1 MANTSTSVSDMQRSK
16 KQGSIILLT
25 VRVLLLS
32 MLSQQAESAAG
43 NAINHG
49 AWSPLCGVADKL
61 AASATTAEANLQ
73 KSLTAQNS
81 AIADRLKVMIYARR
95 ASGTD
100 KKAAKIAAAGLAKN
114 GKITNTEIINGVKKT
129 IDAQQRQLF
138 AGAHSRILNDSSKRL
153 RDTATHGCLENG
165 GHRNACRN
173 HWPKQM
179 RTKSARRTRRKH
191 GDQRAKPYTMYNN
204 LWRGRPQA
212 TGSTTSKWQLT
223 NHNNK
228 SIIQDQSLEA
238 PLKFAAGYLTTD
250 HSSGDITA
258 EQKPPLQDGIT
269 YTAPEAYKP
278 AGEALIA
285 LMTDKV
291 AKGAEHNRAIVAT
304 IKTVLGAKKLAH
316 TLLLNKTSDY
326 NDAADGEAA
335 ETAISTTLKDAE
347 NEAEMAI
354 WRKMKITEI
363 ENKVYKD
370 YGEGKASLEDIND
383 IGDLLTILEY
393 YETQATNTAEQK
405 IKQLEADLKKEQEA
419 TKVDKKT
426 MEEICAELKDADTCR
441 NNANCKYEKDKKEEP
456 KCVLSDKGKE
466 AEVEKEAGKDDKTNT
481 TGSNSF
487 VIKKAPL
494 WLAVLLF

>member
-1 MANTSTSVSDMQRSK
+1 MQRNK
-16 KQGSIILLT
+16 KLGSIIILT

-61 AASATTAEANLQ
+61 AASATTAETNLQ

-81 AIADRLKVMIYARR
+81 AVADRLKVMIYARR

-129 IDAQQRQLF
+129 IDATAKASYLQ
-138 AGAHSRILNDSSKRL
+138 GRIAEFLTIAASAYGS
-153 RDTATHGCLENG
+153 TATHGCLENG
-165 GHRNACRN
+165 SNNNAVQGTTGLGKCGL
-173 HWPKQM
+173 K
-179 RTKSARRTRRKH
+179 ARDEHAGNT
-191 GDQRAKPYTMYNN
+191 GTNALNPTTMYNN
-204 LWRGRPQA
+204 LVAGGGTKQ
-212 TGSTTSKWQLT
+212 TGSTTSKCSLT
-223 NHNNK
+223 NHNDE
-228 SIIQDQSLEA
+228 SIIQDQSLQA

-258 EQKPPLQDGIT
+258 ETKPALQDGIT
-269 YTAPEAYKP
+269 YTAPEAYKQ

-291 AKGAEHNRAIVAT
+291 AKGAEHNRAKVAT

-316 TLLLNKTSDY
+316 TLLLNKTSAY

-335 ETAISTTLKDAE
+335 ETAISITLKDAE
-347 NEAEMAI
+347 NEAEMVI
-354 WRKMKITEI
+354 WGKIKNTEI

-370 YGEGKASLEDIND
+370 DSEGQTSLEEIND

-393 YETQATNTAEQK
+393 YETQATNTAERK
-405 IKQLEADLKKEQEA
+405 IKQLEADLKKEQET
-419 TKVDKKT
+419 TKVDAKT
-426 MEEICAELKDADTCR
+426 MTKICADLKDADTCR

-481 TGSNSF
+481 TGSNSL

-494 WLAVLLF
+494 LLAFLILA